1 MHLKF
6 LKLLVLIVSCLS
18 FADCTRVTAP
28 EPTQIQYGGACSDDF
43 SKAYE
48 ALLNWPDSSEFQTA
62 CDDFYAK
69 YGDVKCM
76 SKLNGVEL
84 RLHTTDFDKK
94 CGKNRVSDKSKAD
107 PSGEPTLIKS
117 GTKSL
122 CSRDLT
128 TFVIDKQIEF
138 NQASQDIFSN
148 NYSDDRLFETAL
160 AKKKIC
166 NQYFFNYNYLEC
178 TRDSKTLSFNTI
190 KPFCDQFQGWLH
202 ELNLKS
208 PAKYSPQ
215 ELKPIASMGLKFHF
229 IDPLLPFFKSSVK
242 IKENYFADG
251 KMLPFNEIT
260 SSQNYCH
267 FESDRIR
274 YAGELKNQ
282 LYKVDVTIS
291 SKSRVLF
298 AYNSFNEQWRLVC
311 HVAEFFYLE
320 DLLETLGEHVSI
332 IE

>member
-1 MHLKF
+1 MSSIF
-6 LKLLVLIVSCLS
+6 LNLLVAVLSCLS
-18 FADCTRVTAP
+18 LAFCTRVTSP
-28 EPTQIQYGGACSDDF
+28 EPKQIQYGGACNDDF

-48 ALLNWPDSSEFQTA
+48 TLLNLPENSEFQKA
-62 CDDFYAK
+62 CDDFYSK
-69 YGDVKCM
+69 FGDVKCM
-76 SKLNGVEL
+76 AKLNAVEL

-94 CGKNRVSDKSKAD
+94 CGKNRISEKGKSD
-107 PSGEPTLIKS
+107 PSAEPTVIKN

-128 TFVIDKQIEF
+128 TFISDKQNEF
-138 NQASQDIFSN
+138 NKASQDIFSN
-148 NYSDDRLFETAL
+148 IYSDDRLFDTAL

-178 TRDSKTLSFNTI
+178 PRDGKTLSFNAI
-190 KPFCDQFQGWLH
+190 KPYCDQFQGWLH

-215 ELKPIASMGLKFHF
+215 ELKPIASMSLKFHF
-229 IDPLLPFFKSSVK
+229 INPILPFFKSTVK
-242 IKENYFADG
+242 IKDTYIAEG
-251 KMLPFNEIT
+251 KELPFNEIT
-260 SSQNYCH
+260 SSQNYCY

-274 YAGELKNQ
+274 FAGELKNQ
-282 LYKVDVTIS
+282 LYKVDVTIF

-298 AYNSFNEQWRLVC
+298 AYNSFNERWRLVC

-320 DLLETLGEHVSI
+320 ELMETLGEHVSI
-332 IE
+332 VE